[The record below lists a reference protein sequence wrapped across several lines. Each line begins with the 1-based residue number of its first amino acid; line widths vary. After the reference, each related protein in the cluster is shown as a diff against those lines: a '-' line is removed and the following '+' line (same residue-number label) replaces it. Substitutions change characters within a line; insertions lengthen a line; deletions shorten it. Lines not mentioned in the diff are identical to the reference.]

1 MFSFLGSKG
10 ADTLLC
16 ICTYQLGG
24 NLFMR
29 RLISVIKIRVLAS
42 KIAIHLQEVVL
53 YSKITFILSTPA
65 GDLSHSEIERTK
77 LNKRTL
83 VQSKKASK
91 NRNTN
96 IDSS

>member
-53 YSKITFILSTPA
+53 YSKITFILSKIQHPQVICRIA
-65 GDLSHSEIERTK
+65 RLKEQ
-77 LNKRTL
+77 N
-83 VQSKKASK
+83 
-91 NRNTN
+91 
-96 IDSS
+96 